1 MSIRDGHA
9 CMNGSVPYTR
19 ATYFLDDD
27 LGKKNDWSVPF
38 FGGVDSLLFLLG
50 DTGILLANSTLLFNG
65 DDDSVVVDANRF
77 LGDTG
82 ILLANSTLLFN
93 GDDDSVV
100 VDANR
105 FLGDTGILLA
115 NSTLLFNGDDDSV
128 VVDANR
134 FLGDTGILLANS
146 TLLFNGDDDSVLVD
160 ADRCSGETRISL
172 APISP
177 SDFFGESFFL
187 ATPKKDLTV
196 FICGNAKI
204 ESLDRN
210 LVLDISG
217 VTACHA
223 NMSGPVLAA
232 ASTSC

>member
-65 DDDSVVVDANRF
+65 DDDSVVVD
-77 LGDTG
+77 
-82 ILLANSTLLFN
+82 
-93 GDDDSVV
+93 V
-100 VDANR
+100 
-105 FLGDTGILLA
+105 
-115 NSTLLFNGDDDSV
+115 
-128 VVDANR
+128 NR

-160 ADRCSGETRISL
+160 ADRCSGDTRISL